1 MTQLAMWGMKRETH
15 IIYVLLNIIHIAEYE
30 YIYVHVLDLVYKMY
44 CTKLTWKLQY
54 QPLNAFNCFR
64 KCD

>member
-44 CTKLTWKLQY
+44 CTKLT
-54 QPLNAFNCFR
+54 
-64 KCD
+64 